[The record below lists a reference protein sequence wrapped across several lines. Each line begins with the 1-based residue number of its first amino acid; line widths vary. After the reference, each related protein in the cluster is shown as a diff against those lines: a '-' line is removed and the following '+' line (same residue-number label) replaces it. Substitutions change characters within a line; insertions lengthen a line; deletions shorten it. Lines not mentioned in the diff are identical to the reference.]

1 MHEFHKAA
9 IQADIINRGVVQ
21 KERVG
26 VIGGGFVRFEWDVAN
41 KVAASQLAAEPDAE
55 LLQKGEPESE
65 RVAAGASICGEGASL
80 AEFG

>member
-21 KERVG
+21 KER
-26 VIGGGFVRFEWDVAN
+26 GGIIEAWFIQFEWDVAN
-41 KVAASQLAAEPDAE
+41 KVAASKLAAEPDAE
-55 LLQKGEPESE
+55 LLQKGESESK
-65 RVAAGASICGEGASL
+65 RVATGASICGKGASL